1 MYKVTI
7 DKFTFTSVIFN
18 YYIVYRC
25 KQNVEEVTNM
35 SDMSNNRDNKDI
47 PHITEAESEVM
58 KLLWQQSPLSAN
70 EIISKLTAQME
81 WSDQTIK
88 TFLNRLHKKQAIQF
102 EKKGRTYL
110 YYPRVTHEEYL
121 NNENKSFLNR
131 VYNGAAGMLCAKFI
145 EEETLSDQDI
155 DELQQLL
162 ERKRK

>member
-1 MYKVTI
+1 MGDVST
-7 DKFTFTSVIFN
+7 
-18 YYIVYRC
+18 
-25 KQNVEEVTNM
+25 
-35 SDMSNNRDNKDI
+35 MSNNRDNKDI
-47 PHITEAESEVM
+47 PHITEAESEIM
-58 KLLWQQSPLSAN
+58 KLLWENSPLAAN
-70 EIISKLTAQME
+70 EIITKLTAQME

-110 YYPRVTHEEYL
+110 YSPLVSYDEYL
-121 NNENKSFLNR
+121 NSENKSFLNR